1 MAIRPKAS
9 TRMPL
14 RRGGDT
20 HGNACRL
27 QLLQPVE
34 RLLEAAGVGS
44 FGFGEGLEPLR
55 DLDEVLAASGFGHAR
70 IHLRVLEGLTGHG
83 GSQIHVGGAD
93 RLVRR
98 RITGGLQEV
107 EVAVGMPG
115 LGLGGVAKQ
124 APDVGI
130 ALDVRLPRE

>member
-1 MAIRPKAS
+1 MR
-9 TRMPL
+9 
-14 RRGGDT
+14 
-20 HGNACRL
+20 
-27 QLLQPVE
+27 
-34 RLLEAAGVGS
+34 S

-55 DLDEVLAASGFGHAR
+55 DLVEILAPGGLGHAR

-130 ALDVRLPRE
+130 ALDVRLPREIEIAAVGLGLSGKGGLEVLVCSP